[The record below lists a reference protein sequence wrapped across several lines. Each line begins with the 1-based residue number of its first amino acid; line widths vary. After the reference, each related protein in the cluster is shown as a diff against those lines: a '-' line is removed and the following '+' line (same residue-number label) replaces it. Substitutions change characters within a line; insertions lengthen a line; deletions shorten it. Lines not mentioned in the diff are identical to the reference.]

1 MSLYVA
7 KSECVCSLIHVL
19 AYVRVA
25 ERSSV
30 YIAFLLYLVQRLAH
44 DALLYLPLCLLRQ
57 RSFCLFVKRIHSIL
71 SCGARL
77 DSDSLP

>member
-30 YIAFLLYLVQRLAH
+30 YIAFLLYLVQRLAY
-44 DALLYLPLCLLRQ
+44 DAILYLALCLLRS
-57 RSFCLFVKRIHSIL
+57 RCFCLFLQRIY
-71 SCGARL
+71 
-77 DSDSLP
+77 